1 MAVVLVGGSIG
12 AHRFGAPVDA
22 AARTD
27 VKIAQGAPTSFD
39 PALQSDIGS
48 AAFSAQLFESLTAFD
63 LSLTLRPAL
72 AASWD
77 ISDSGRQIVF
87 HLRPGLTF
95 SDGGAISGADV
106 VGSWLRIIDPKRPS
120 QLATLFMDVR
130 GAADYVAGK
139 VPASAVGLRADGLD
153 VAVELDR
160 PGADFPAI
168 VASPTF
174 AVVPPQVWRDRA
186 AADSGNIPSSG
197 AYTVS
202 ATTATEITLQ
212 ANSHYWAGPPAV
224 GTIRLLS
231 DLGGRSPITAFEA
244 GDVDYTA
251 IGSADAAW
259 IRYDSTL
266 GPQLRAV
273 PSLSLVYLGFT
284 TTRPPFDDVRV
295 RQAFAAAVDWNR
307 LTALSSLGDVSAADS
322 MLPPGI
328 GAGGSSWLPVLDP
341 SRARALLA
349 AAGYP
354 GGSGFPDV
362 VLAAGGIP
370 QAEGIAADLKREL
383 GVTIHLEELN
393 DQFTRLQDDPPAMW
407 TLGWV
412 ADYPGPNDFLGVL
425 LGTGS
430 SNNYGRWSS
439 PPFDAAIADGL
450 GTLDPT
456 VAGSAFERAL
466 GIVRDDVPA
475 IPLTYSRGWA
485 LSRSGLLGADQN
497 GLGIMRMAAW
507 RGVDVG
513 AQAGRCVARR
523 RPGRDRMAGPR
534 GARSAGGGAERV
546 GADGHC
552 HLPHLDCLQGRSD
565 AHDRRRPG

>member
-1 MAVVLVGGSIG
+1 MLGSVG
-12 AHRFGAPVDA
+12 AHGFGTGVDA

-95 SDGGAISGADV
+95 SDGEAISGADV
-106 VGSWLRIIDPKRPS
+106 VGSWLRIIDPAHPS

-130 GAADYVAGK
+130 GAAEYLAGK
-139 VPASAVGLRADGLD
+139 VPATAVGLRADGLD

-174 AVVPPQVWRDRA
+174 AIVPPQVWRDHA

-202 ATTATEITLQ
+202 ATTATEITLA
-212 ANSHYWAGPPAV
+212 ANGHYWAGPPAV
-224 GTIRLLS
+224 RTIHLRS
-231 DLGGRSPITAFEA
+231 DLGGRSPVAAFEA
-244 GDVDYTA
+244 GDIDYTA

-259 IRYDSTL
+259 IRYDATL
-266 GPQLRAV
+266 GPELRTV
-273 PSLSLVYLGFT
+273 PSLSLAYLGFT
-284 TTRPPFDDVRV
+284 TTRRPFDDVRI
-295 RQAFAAAVDWNR
+295 RQAFAAAVDWR
-307 LTALSSLGDVSAADS
+307 RVTGLASLGDVTPADS

-328 GAGGSSWLPVLDP
+328 AVGGGSSWVPAHDP
-341 SRARALLA
+341 ARARELLA
-349 AAGYP
+349 AAGFP
-354 GGSGFPDV
+354 NGVGFPDV
-362 VLAAGGIP
+362 TLAAGGIA

-383 GVTIHLEELN
+383 GVTIHLEELG
-393 DQFTRLQDDPPAMW
+393 DQFTHLQTDPPAMW

-439 PPFDAAIADGL
+439 APFDAAIADAL
-450 GTLDPT
+450 GTRDPT
-456 VAGSAFERAL
+456 AAKDAFERAL

-475 IPLTYSRGWA
+475 IPLTYSNGWA
-485 LSRSGLLGADQN
+485 LSRTGLLGADQN
-497 GLGIMRMAAW
+497 GLGIMRMAGLGW
-507 RGVDVG
+507 R
-513 AQAGRCVARR
+513 
-523 RPGRDRMAGPR
+523 
-534 GARSAGGGAERV
+534 
-546 GADGHC
+546 
-552 HLPHLDCLQGRSD
+552 
-565 AHDRRRPG
+565 